1 MGRVGLG
8 CQSKETVISGA
19 DTGSGKLCIR
29 LCAQRMAGLGLIGM
43 MAAALT
49 LSILPMIFGIIGY
62 IVPIIILSA
71 SYAQFQTANNTAIMT
86 ATSPDQRGAIIGMLN
101 LSRNQGLITGA
112 SVMGAIFAFAS
123 ATTDIT
129 TAPPRLLPAV
139 CASPSQL
146 RRLYSSS
153 RWPLLRARATKL
165 RAIGYLLN
173 NWRINLVFIDLR
185 HHLWR
190 RDR

>member
-71 SYAQFQTANNTAIMT
+71 SYALFQTANNTA
-86 ATSPDQRGAIIGMLN
+86 
-101 LSRNQGLITGA
+101 
-112 SVMGAIFAFAS
+112 VMDAIFAFAS

-165 RAIGYLLN
+165 RAIGYLPN
-173 NWRINLVFIDLR
+173 NRRINLVFIDLR